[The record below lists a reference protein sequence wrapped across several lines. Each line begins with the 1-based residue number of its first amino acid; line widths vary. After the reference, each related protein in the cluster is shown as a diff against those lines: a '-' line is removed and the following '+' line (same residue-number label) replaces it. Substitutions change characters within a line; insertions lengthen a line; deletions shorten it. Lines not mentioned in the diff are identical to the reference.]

1 MTRARTHLEN
11 SADKIC
17 QWIGYGRYW
26 KEKSPA
32 LPAWATGRM
41 QLVKV
46 TRDGEEGGGVGL
58 GEDQQ
63 LCFVYVTFERSSS
76 PPSEDVV

>member
-1 MTRARTHLEN
+1 MTAT
-11 SADKIC
+11 
-17 QWIGYGRYW
+17 
-26 KEKSPA
+26 
-32 LPAWATGRM
+32 LPAWATGRT

-46 TRDGEEGGGVGL
+46 ARDGEEGGGVGL

-63 LCFVYVTFERSSS
+63 LCFVYVMFERSSS